1 MKFLYIDPGTGSML
15 FTILIG
21 VISAGIYGVRGF
33 FMKLKYSSK
42 KDVKQ
47 NDDVIPYVIFSDS
60 KAYWN
65 TFKSVCDEFEKR
77 EIPLTYYTMS
87 EDDPA
92 LSCDYKF
99 VSREFIGDGNNAFAK
114 MNMLKANI
122 VLSTTPGLDVYQW
135 KRSKDV
141 KYYVHI
147 PHMIDDVTG
156 YRMFGLDYYDAVLLS
171 GTHQEEGLR
180 KLEELRN
187 LPAKDT
193 EIVGLPYFDEL
204 YKKVK
209 TSERVKNEVPVILL
223 APSWGPSSIL
233 NRYGSKAIDALL
245 STGYKIVVRPHPQ
258 SRRSEKDMLDELM
271 NKYPDLEWNFDND
284 NFDILNRA
292 DLLISDFS
300 GVIFDFSLVFGKP
313 IIYAD
318 TSFDKGPYDAWWI
331 EDEMWKFKVLPE
343 LGKQLK
349 EENLSNIKPLLDECL
364 TSESIRD
371 NIDKV
376 KDECWHHRGES
387 AKYIVDYMISKS
399 EANNQ

>member
-1 MKFLYIDPGTGSML
+1 MFLYIDPGTGSML

-21 VISAGIYGVRGF
+21 VISAGIYGIRGF
-33 FMKLKYSSK
+33 FMKLKYATNN

-60 KAYWN
+60 KRYWN
-65 TFKSVCDEFEKR
+65 IFKLICDEFEKR
-77 EIPLTYYTMS
+77 ELSLTYYTMS
-87 EDDPA
+87 KDDPA
-92 LSCDYKF
+92 LTCDYKY
-99 VSREFIGDGNNAFAK
+99 VNREFIGEGNTAFAK
-114 MNMLKANI
+114 MNFLKADV

-147 PHMIDDVTG
+147 PHSIDDLTG
-156 YRMFGLDYYDAVLLS
+156 YRMFGLDYYDVILLS
-171 GTHQEEGLR
+171 GNHISDEIR
-180 KLEELRN
+180 RLEKLRN
-187 LPAKDT
+187 LPAKDI
-193 EIVGLPYFDEL
+193 EIVGLTYFDEL
-204 YKKVK
+204 DEKIRNNPRKV
-209 TSERVKNEVPVILL
+209 NEKPVILL

-258 SRRSEKDMLDELM
+258 SKISEKEMLDSFM
-271 NKYPDLEWNFDND
+271 KKYPDLEWNFDND

-300 GVIFDFSLVFGKP
+300 GVIFDFALVFGKP

-318 TSFDKGPYDAWWI
+318 TSFDKSPYDAWWLD
-331 EDEMWKFKVLPE
+331 EEMWKFKVLPN

-349 EENLSNIKPLLDECL
+349 EEDLNNVKPLLDECL
-364 TSESIRD
+364 TSKAIKE
-371 NIDKV
+371 NIEQV
-376 KDECWHHRGES
+376 KDECWEYRGNS
-387 AKYIVDYMISKS
+387 AVNIVNYMIKKR
-399 EANNQ
+399 EVCE

>member
-1 MKFLYIDPGTGSML
+1 MRFLYIDPGTGSML

-21 VISAGIYGVRGF
+21 VISAGIYGIRGF

-42 KDVKQ
+42 ENVKDNK
-47 NDDVIPYVIFSDS
+47 DVIPYVIFSDS
-60 KAYWN
+60 KRYWN
-65 TFKSVCDEFEKR
+65 IFRLICDEFEKR

-92 LSCDYKF
+92 LKCDYKY
-99 VSREFIGDGNNAFAK
+99 VTREYIGDGNSAFAK
-114 MNMLKANI
+114 MNFLKADV

-141 KYYVHI
+141 KCYIHI
-147 PHMIDDVTG
+147 PHSVDDLTG

-171 GTHQEEGLR
+171 GNHISDEIRQ
-180 KLEELRN
+180 LEKLRN
-187 LPAKDT
+187 LPSKDIR
-193 EIVGLPYFDEL
+193 IVGLTYFDEL
-204 YKKVK
+204 EEKIQNNPR
-209 TSERVKNEVPVILL
+209 EENDRPVILL

-233 NRYGSKAIDALL
+233 NKYGSKAIDALL

-258 SRRSEKDMLDELM
+258 SKTSEKDMLDNLM
-271 NKYPDLEWNFDND
+271 KKYPDLEWNFDND

-300 GVIFDFSLVFGKP
+300 GVIFDFALVFGKP

-318 TSFDKGPYDAWWI
+318 TSFDKGPYDAWWLD
-331 EDEMWKFKVLPE
+331 EEMWKFKVLPE

-349 EENLSNIKPLLDECL
+349 ESDLDNIKPLIDECL
-364 TSESIRD
+364 TSETIKE
-371 NIDKV
+371 NIEKV
-376 KDECWHHRGES
+376 KDECWKCRGES
-387 AKYIVDYMISKS
+387 AKNTVDYMVSQR
-399 EANNQ
+399 EAGK

>member
-1 MKFLYIDPGTGSML
+1 MLLYIDPGTGSML

-21 VISAGIYGVRGF
+21 VISAGIYGIRGF
-33 FMKLKYSSK
+33 FMKLKYAASN
-42 KDVKQ
+42 KDIKQ

-65 TFKSVCDEFEKR
+65 TFKSVCDEFESR

-87 EDDPA
+87 SDDPA
-92 LSCDYKF
+92 LSTDYKY
-99 VSREFIGDGNNAFAK
+99 VKTEFIGDGSTAFAK
-114 MNMLKANI
+114 MNILKADV

-141 KYYVHI
+141 KYYIHI

-156 YRMFGLDYYDAVLLS
+156 YRMFGLDYYDAVLFS
-171 GTHQEEGLR
+171 GMHQEDGLR

-193 EIVGLPYFDEL
+193 CITGLPYFDEL
-204 YKKVK
+204 YKKVNN
-209 TSERVKNEVPVILL
+209 SQRVKNDNPVILL

-258 SRRSEKDMLDELM
+258 SKRSEKEMLDSLM
-271 NKYPDLEWNFDND
+271 SKYPDLEWNFDND

-300 GVIFDFSLVFGKP
+300 GVIFDFALVFGKP

-318 TSFDKGPYDAWWI
+318 TSFDKSPYDAWWI
-331 EDEMWKFKVLPE
+331 DEEMWKFKVLPK

-349 EENLSNIKPLLDECL
+349 EEDLSNIKPLLDEVL
-364 TSESIRD
+364 TSDSIKE
-371 NIDKV
+371 NIEKV
-376 KDECWHHRGES
+376 KDECWHNRGDS
-387 AKYIVDYMISKS
+387 AKHIVDYMISKK
-399 EANNQ
+399 EAKE

>member
-1 MKFLYIDPGTGSML
+1 MLLYIDPGTGSML

-21 VISAGIYGVRGF
+21 VISAGIYGIRGF

-42 KDVKQ
+42 DHVKEGKDI
-47 NDDVIPYVIFSDS
+47 IPYVIFSDS
-60 KAYWN
+60 KRYWN
-65 TFKSVCDEFEKR
+65 IFRLVCDEFESR

-92 LSCDYKF
+92 LTRNYKY
-99 VSREFIGDGNNAFAK
+99 VTREYIGDGNSAFAK
-114 MNMLKANI
+114 MNFLKADV

-141 KYYVHI
+141 KYYIHI
-147 PHMIDDVTG
+147 PHSVDDLTG

-171 GTHQEEGLR
+171 GNHISEEIR
-180 KLEELRN
+180 QLEKLRN
-187 LPAKDT
+187 LPAKDIQ
-193 EIVGLPYFDEL
+193 IVGLTYFDEL
-204 YKKVK
+204 DEKIKNSSKKENDK
-209 TSERVKNEVPVILL
+209 PVILL

-258 SRRSEKDMLDELM
+258 SKASEKDMLDNLM
-271 NKYPDLEWNFDND
+271 KKYPDLEWNFDND

-300 GVIFDFSLVFGKP
+300 GVIFDFALVFGKP

-318 TSFDKGPYDAWWI
+318 TSFDKGPYDAWWL
-331 EDEMWKFKVLPE
+331 ENEMWKFKVLPE

-349 EENLSNIKPLLDECL
+349 ESDLYNIKPLIDECL
-364 TSESIRD
+364 NSKTIKE
-371 NIDKV
+371 NIEKV
-376 KDECWHHRGES
+376 KDECWKCQGES
-387 AKYIVDYMISKS
+387 AKNIVNYMISRR
-399 EANNQ
+399 EVN